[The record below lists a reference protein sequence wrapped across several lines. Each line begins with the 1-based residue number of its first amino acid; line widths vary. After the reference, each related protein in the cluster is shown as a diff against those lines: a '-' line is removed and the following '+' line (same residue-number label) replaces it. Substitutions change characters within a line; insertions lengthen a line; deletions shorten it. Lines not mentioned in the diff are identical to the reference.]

1 LEKQAVLKALLDIY
15 LYSDLD
21 DTEELNNYLKNN
33 DIDFDEFSN
42 SVLDKLQRKKAE
54 LKIEEGRRFRKNFL
68 KLLQESIDKKQ
79 MDNLIDD
86 NFAMAYRKKADAPS
100 GADNSEAKMME
111 LIKKA
116 KTKS

>member
-1 LEKQAVLKALLDIY
+1 MEKQAALKALLDIY

-21 DTEELNNYLKNN
+21 DTEELNNYLNN
-33 DIDFDEFSN
+33 TDIDFEEFSN

-54 LKIEEGRRFRKNFL
+54 LQIEEGKRFRKNFL
-68 KLLQESIDKKQ
+68 KLLQQSIDNKQ
-79 MDNLIDD
+79 IDNLTDD

-100 GADNSEAKMME
+100 GSDDSEAKMME

-116 KTKS
+116 KTKG